1 MATGTP
7 FFTGAKALKLL
18 LVAGVAVGGTAMVV
32 GVPGSGDGDDAAD
45 IASESVLDLTA
56 PTDER
61 VEVELEAG
69 QTAVEVQILTE
80 DGEGQIQIEADDTN
94 TAESQRIVLERAATP
109 ARVRVQGSSVD
120 VVQAGPVVR
129 VQAANSGL
137 LVCVPVA
144 FDASSTRSRLTD
156 QGLVVS
162 APTLIW
168 IDDSGETVSV
178 TVSDRSDDGR
188 LCGTV
193 RSSGVLV
200 TVMTTSSPAVAF
212 TESTTTTRPPTTA
225 TTTTTTTTT
234 RPPTT
239 TTPTVPP
246 TTTTVP
252 PVSFVDLTTDLPTGA
267 LLIDATGLAPGGS
280 ISRCILVRYA
290 GANSGD
296 GLTVTPAIV
305 SEGAA
310 TNTLLGQLTV
320 TLEEGVNGTNSSC
333 QGFTA
338 QRVLT
343 DRSTVRAATA
353 MNLQGWVGRDGSSRV
368 YRVTVAL
375 PASVTTAAGER
386 GAFTLRFTAQ

>member
-7 FFTGAKALKLL
+7 FFAGAKALKLL
-18 LVAGVAVGGTAMVV
+18 VIAGVAVGGTAMVV
-32 GVPGSGDGDDAAD
+32 GVPGSGGGDDAAD
-45 IASESVLDLTA
+45 IASATVLDLTA

-61 VEVELEAG
+61 VEVEIEAG
-69 QTAVEVQILTE
+69 QTAVEVPIVTE
-80 DGEGQIQIEADDTN
+80 DGEGQIQIEADASIA
-94 TAESQRIVLERAATP
+94 AESQRIVLERAVAP
-109 ARVRVQGSSVD
+109 SRVTVQGSAVD
-120 VVQAGPVVR
+120 VVQAGPAVR
-129 VQAANSGL
+129 VQANSSGL
-137 LVCVPVA
+137 LVCVPVSA
-144 FDASSTRSRLTD
+144 DASSTRSRLTD

-162 APTLIW
+162 EPKLIW

-212 TESTTTTRPPTTA
+212 SETTTTTRPP

-239 TTPTVPP
+239 TTTVPP

-267 LLIDATGLAPGGS
+267 LLIDAAGLAPGGS
-280 ISRCILVRYA
+280 LSRCIAVRYA

-305 SEGAA
+305 SEAAA
-310 TNTLLGQLTV
+310 TNALLGQLTV
-320 TLEEGVNGTNSSC
+320 TLEEGASGTN
-333 QGFTA
+333 A
-338 QRVLT
+338 
-343 DRSTVRAATA
+343 
-353 MNLQGWVGRDGSSRV
+353 
-368 YRVTVAL
+368 
-375 PASVTTAAGER
+375 
-386 GAFTLRFTAQ
+386 

>member
-1 MATGTP
+1 MATGTS
-7 FFTGAKALKLL
+7 FLAGTKALKLL

-32 GVPGSGDGDDAAD
+32 GAPGSGDDDAAD
-45 IASESVLDLTA
+45 IASASVLDLTA

-69 QTAVEVQILTE
+69 QNAIEVPIVTE
-80 DGEGQIQIEADDTN
+80 DGESQIQIEADAT
-94 TAESQRIVLERAATP
+94 TGASQRIVLERAATP
-109 ARVRVQGSSVD
+109 SRVTVQGSTVD
-120 VVQAGPVVR
+120 VVQAGPAVR
-129 VQAANSGL
+129 VQAASDGL
-137 LVCVPVA
+137 LVCVPVSS
-144 FDASSTRSRLTD
+144 DASSTRSRLTD

-162 APTLIW
+162 EPKLLW
-168 IDDSGETVSV
+168 IDDSGETVGV
-178 TVSDRSDDGR
+178 TVSGRSDDGR

-212 TESTTTTRPPTTA
+212 TETSTTTRPP
-225 TTTTTTTTT
+225 TTTTTTT

-239 TTPTVPP
+239 TTTVPP

-267 LLIDATGLAPGGS
+267 LLIDASGLAPGGS
-280 ISRCILVRYA
+280 ISRCIVVRYA

-310 TNTLLGQLTV
+310 TNALLGQLTV
-320 TLEEGVNGTNSSC
+320 TLEEGVNGTNASC

-343 DRSTVRAATA
+343 DRATVRAATA
-353 MNLQGWVGRDGSSRV
+353 MSLQGWVGRDGTSRV
-368 YRVTVAL
+368 YRVSVAL
-375 PASVTTAAGER
+375 PAAVTAAAGER
-386 GAFTLRFTAQ
+386 GSFTLRFTAQ

>member
-1 MATGTP
+1 MATGTS
-7 FFTGAKALKLL
+7 FFAGAKALKLL
-18 LVAGVAVGGTAMVV
+18 VVAGIAVGGTAMVV
-32 GVPGSGDGDDAAD
+32 GVPGSGDDAAD
-45 IASESVLDLTA
+45 VAMPTVLDLTA

-69 QTAVEVQILTE
+69 QTAIEVAIVTE
-80 DGEGQIQIEADDTN
+80 DGEDQIQIETDDAATGN
-94 TAESQRIVLERAATP
+94 SQRIVLERAVTP
-109 ARVRVQGSSVD
+109 SRVTVEGTSVG
-120 VVQAGPVVR
+120 VVQAGPAVR
-129 VQAANSGL
+129 VQAASDGL

-144 FDASSTRSRLTD
+144 ADASSTRSRLAD

-162 APTLIW
+162 EPKLIW
-168 IDDSGETVSV
+168 IDDSGETTRV

-200 TVMTTSSPAVAF
+200 TVMTTEAPPIAF
-212 TESTTTTRPPTTA
+212 TETTTTTAPPRPS

-239 TTPTVPP
+239 TVPP

-252 PVSFVDLTTDLPTGA
+252 PVSFVDLTTDLPSGA

-280 ISRCILVRYA
+280 LSRCVVVGYA

-320 TLEEGVNGTNSSC
+320 TLEEGVNGSNASC

-343 DRSTVRAATA
+343 DRATVRAATA
-353 MNLQGWVGRDGSSRV
+353 MNLQGWVGRDGTNRV